1 MAKLVQHNHMV
12 SRNDSEFVSLPAK
25 ASHGSRHLNISLKV
39 FNLKKMERMLF
50 PTRDEDFKR
59 RLLKG

>member
-1 MAKLVQHNHMV
+1 MAKLVLYLV
-12 SRNDSEFVSLPAK
+12 PRNNSEFVSLSTT
-25 ASHGSRHLNISLKV
+25 ASHVPRHLNISLKV

>member
-1 MAKLVQHNHMV
+1 MAKLVQYMV
-12 SRNDSEFVSLPAK
+12 TRNDSEFVNLPTK
-25 ASHGSRHLNISLKV
+25 ANHVPMHLNVNISLKV